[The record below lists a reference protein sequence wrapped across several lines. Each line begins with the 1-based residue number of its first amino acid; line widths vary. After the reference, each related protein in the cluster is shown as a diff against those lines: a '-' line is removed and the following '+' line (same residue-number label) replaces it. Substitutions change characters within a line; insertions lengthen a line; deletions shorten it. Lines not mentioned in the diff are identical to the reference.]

1 MCANSVTMAEFA
13 HTFNPLTWGQVT
25 GVIFFDDRR
34 AKKDGLFPVK
44 FRITFRRDRKYVNT
58 GFALSSFDWQ
68 RIFTAIKD
76 KNLIGTRKKIQS
88 QYKIIG
94 DHIGEMVDKNKFSF
108 GLLDKRLGRG
118 DKNNVIS
125 AFEAQISE
133 LRSRGQ
139 VGTAITYKCAMN
151 SLIKFNNDNQVLPF
165 SRINKAWLQGYE
177 NSMIEV
183 GNRYTTV
190 SMYLRSLR
198 AIFNISETNHPFD
211 KYKIPKGSGRKMA
224 LSKKQINGVLMNHPV
239 INGSTTDK
247 MRDLWYFSYMT
258 NGINVKDLVSLK
270 WSDIVNNEIEFIRAK
285 TVNTKDDKKPIKAP
299 ILVQMQNII
308 NKWGCRDNRYIF
320 GYMQD
325 GLNGDEIRTVCQ
337 NVTRLMNKHLKI
349 IAKEAGLPHISTYS
363 ARHSYASNLLRGGAS
378 AEFISEQ
385 LGHSS
390 ITTTQAYLE
399 GFDLETRRELNEI
412 LTKE

>member
-1 MCANSVTMAEFA
+1 MEKFA
-13 HTFNPLTWGQVT
+13 HTLNPMTWGQVT
-25 GVIFFDDRR
+25 GVIFFDNRR
-34 AKKDGLFPVK
+34 AKKDGLFPIK
-44 FRITFRRDRKYVNT
+44 FRITFKRDRKYIST
-58 GFALSSFDWQ
+58 GFALSVNDWN

-76 KNLIGTRKKIQS
+76 KNLIDTRKKIQS
-88 QYKIIG
+88 QYKVIG
-94 DHIGEMVDKNKFSF
+94 DHINEMIEKNKFSF
-108 GLLDKRLGRG
+108 DLLDKRLGRG

-133 LRSRGQ
+133 LRRNGQ
-139 VGTAITYKCAMN
+139 IGTAITYKCAMN
-151 SLIKFNNDNQVLPF
+151 SLIKHNDDNKILPF
-165 SRINKAWLQGYE
+165 SRINKTWLQGYE
-177 NSMIEV
+177 NSMIES

-198 AIFNISETNHPFD
+198 AIFNISETNSPFD

-239 INGSTTDK
+239 IKGSITDK

-258 NGINVKDLVSLK
+258 NGINIKDLVSLK

-285 TVNTKDDKKPIKAP
+285 TINTKDDKKSIKAP
-299 ILVQMQNII
+299 ILPQMQNII
-308 NKWGCRDNRYIF
+308 NKWGCRDNKYIF

-337 NVTRLMNKHLKI
+337 NVTRLMNKHLKT

-363 ARHSYASNLLRGGAS
+363 ARHSYANNLLRGGAS
-378 AEFISEQ
+378 TEFISEQ
-385 LGHSS
+385 LGHGN
-390 ITTTQAYLE
+390 IKTTQAYLE
-399 GFDLETRRELNEI
+399 GFEPETRREMNETLI
-412 LTKE
+412 SE